1 MFASIIVSNARETM
15 GMQSGGMNGGTAL
28 VNTLIEWGVDTAF
41 SVPGESYLPILQ
53 AIQSNSN
60 RINLITPRHEQGVTF
75 AAEAYGKLTGRPAAG
90 FVSRGPGSTNASI
103 GIHTAA
109 QDSTPLVLFIG
120 HVPTTTKGREAF
132 QEENYHQM
140 FGSMA
145 KAVLEPETPGEVA
158 AVTARALQ
166 IATSGRP
173 GPVVVIMSKDIT
185 DGDAGDCVIPSPGAR
200 ARTAPDDDGVAAAVA
215 LIDAAERPLIVS
227 GEMISIEDTQDALI
241 AFAEASGAA
250 VTAAYRRQDTF
261 PNDHAAYAGHLEINR
276 VAFQGRLFEEADLI
290 IAAGARLD
298 GITSQEFGFIQPHQ
312 KLIHIFPDD
321 RALANMAPDLAIN
334 GHVGATLTK
343 LTSVV
348 AKPTAKR
355 TAWRDGFHA
364 EYDQFAKPGSLS
376 IFGPVDLSAVVVE
389 MQRQVRDDAVILCD
403 SGTFARWVHRFYR
416 FTNPHT
422 QAGPMSGAMG
432 YAAPG
437 ALGASVAKPGA
448 QVVAFAGDGGFL
460 MSGQELVTAVQHKL
474 PVKFILCDNGAWG
487 SIMVSQQRRFG
498 DEGVFGTRLESPD
511 FATVAKG
518 YGVASFRVEKTA
530 DFGPA
535 FAEALAA
542 DGPALV
548 HVMIDERD
556 VSPFTD
562 EVNV

>member
-1 MFASIIVSNARETM
+1 MTGSR
-15 GMQSGGMNGGTAL
+15 MNGGTAL

-53 AIQSNSN
+53 AIQSNAN

-109 QDSTPLVLFIG
+109 QDSTPLVLFVG
-120 HVPTTTKGREAF
+120 QVPTTTKGREAF

-145 KAVLEPETPGEVA
+145 KAVLEPETSAEVA
-158 AVTARALQ
+158 RVTARALQ

-173 GPVVVIMSKDIT
+173 GPVVVVMSKDIT
-185 DGDAGDCVIPSPGAR
+185 DGDAGESLIPKPGN
-200 ARTAPDDDGVAAAVA
+200 RTRSTPDEQGIADACA
-215 LIDAAERPLIVS
+215 LIDAAQRPLVIS
-227 GEMISIEDTQDALI
+227 GEMISIEDSCSDLI
-241 AFAEASGAA
+241 AFVEASGAT

-321 RALANMAPDLAIN
+321 RSLANMAPDLAIN
-334 GHVGATLTK
+334 AHVGATLNKLAKAVGQPSAARTK
-343 LTSVV
+343 
-348 AKPTAKR
+348 
-355 TAWRDGFHA
+355 WRDDFHA
-364 EYDQFAKPGSLS
+364 EYDRFAKPGGLT
-376 IFGPVDLSAVVVE
+376 IYGAVDLSAVVVE

-416 FTNPHT
+416 FTKPHT

-437 ALGASVAKPGA
+437 ALGATLAKSGA

-460 MSGQELVTAVQHKL
+460 MSGQELVTAVQHNL

-498 DEGVFGTRLESPD
+498 EEGVFGTRLASPD

-518 YGVASFRVEKTA
+518 YGVASFLVEKTD

-542 DGPALV
+542 DGPALI
-548 HVMIDERD
+548 HLKIDDRD

>member
-1 MFASIIVSNARETM
+1 MSKDGGRVAGGAATNGHIN
-15 GMQSGGMNGGTAL
+15 GGMAL

-53 AIQSNSN
+53 AIQSNAN

-109 QDSTPLVLFIG
+109 QDSTPLVLFVG

-145 KAVLEPETPGEVA
+145 KAVLEPETSAEVA
-158 AVTARALQ
+158 RVTARALQ

-185 DGDAGDCVIPSPGAR
+185 DGDAGDGAPPRPAQR
-200 ARTAPDDDGVAAAVA
+200 ARTIPDEAGVELARAM
-215 LIDAAERPLIVS
+215 IDASQRPLIVS
-227 GEMISIEDTQDALI
+227 GEMISIEDSHADLL

-250 VTAAYRRQDTF
+250 VTTAYRRQDTF
-261 PNDHAAYAGHLEINR
+261 PNDHAAYVGHLEINR

-298 GITSQEFGFIQPHQ
+298 GITSQEFSFIQPHQ
-312 KLIHIFPDD
+312 NFIHVFPDD
-321 RALANMAPDLAIN
+321 RSLANMAPDIAIN
-334 GHVGATLTK
+334 AHVGATLRA
-343 LTSVV
+343 LAGAIAAPS
-348 AKPTAKR
+348 ADR
-355 TAWRDGFHA
+355 LAWRDGYHA
-364 EYDQFAKPGSLS
+364 QYDRFAKPGNLT
-376 IFGPVDLSAVVVE
+376 IYGDVDLSAVVVE
-389 MQRQVRDDAVILCD
+389 MQRQVRDDAVILTD

-416 FTNPHT
+416 FTQPHT

-437 ALGASVAKPGA
+437 ALGASLARPGA

-498 DEGVFGTRLESPD
+498 EEGVFGTRLDSPN

-518 YGVASFRVEKTA
+518 YGVAAFRVEDTDA
-530 DFGPA
+530 FGPA
-535 FAEALAA
+535 FAEALAH

-548 HVMIDERD
+548 HLKIDDRD

>member
-1 MFASIIVSNARETM
+1 M
-15 GMQSGGMNGGTAL
+15 GKNGGQVNGGMAL

-53 AIQSNSN
+53 AIQSNAN

-109 QDSTPLVLFIG
+109 QDSTPLVLFVG

-145 KAVLEPETPGEVA
+145 KAVLEPETSAEVA
-158 AVTARALQ
+158 RVTARALQ

-185 DGDAGDCVIPSPGAR
+185 DGDAGDCVIPKPGKR
-200 ARTAPDDDGVAAAVA
+200 AHTVPDDDGLATACQ
-215 LIDAAERPLIVS
+215 LIDAAQRPLIVS
-227 GEMISIEDTQDALI
+227 GEMISIENSHAELI

-261 PNDHAAYAGHLEINR
+261 PNDHGAYAGHLEINR
-276 VAFQGRLFEEADLI
+276 VAFQGRLFDEADLI

-312 KLIHIFPDD
+312 KFIHLFPDD
-321 RALANMAPDLAIN
+321 RSLANMAPDLAIN
-334 GHVGATLTK
+334 AHVGATLRK
-343 LTSVV
+343 LAGAV
-348 AKPTAKR
+348 AKPTAER
-355 TAWRDGFHA
+355 TAWRDGFHG
-364 EYDQFAKPGSLS
+364 EYDRFAKPGGLT
-376 IFGPVDLSAVVVE
+376 IFGAVDLSAVVVE
-389 MQRQVRDDAVILCD
+389 MQRQVRDDAVILTD

-416 FTNPHT
+416 FTRAHT

-437 ALGASVAKPGA
+437 ALGASLARPGA

-518 YGVASFRVEKTA
+518 YGVASFLVEKTE

-535 FAEALAA
+535 FAEALAY

-548 HVMIDERD
+548 HLKIDERD

>member
-1 MFASIIVSNARETM
+1 MTKQDGRI
-15 GMQSGGMNGGTAL
+15 NGGTAL

-53 AIQSNSN
+53 AIQSNAN

-75 AAEAYGKLTGRPAAG
+75 AAEAFGKLTGRPAAG

-109 QDSTPLVLFIG
+109 QDSTPLLLFVG
-120 HVPTTTKGREAF
+120 HVPTSTKGREAF

-145 KAVLEPETPGEVA
+145 KAVLEPETSAQVA
-158 AVTARALQ
+158 AVTARAVQLS
-166 IATSGRP
+166 TSGRP
-173 GPVVVIMSKDIT
+173 GPVVVIMPKDIT
-185 DGDAGDCVIPSPGAR
+185 DGDAGDIEIPTPGLR
-200 ARTAPDDDGVAAAVA
+200 VRTAPDDAGLAAAA
-215 LIDAAERPLIVS
+215 ELINKASRPLIIS
-227 GEMISIEDTQDALI
+227 GEMISIEDSHEALI
-241 AFAEASGAA
+241 SFAEASGAV
-250 VTAAYRRQDTF
+250 VTSAYRRQDTF

-276 VAFQGRLFEEADLI
+276 VAFQGRLFEQTDLI
-290 IAAGARLD
+290 IAAGSRLD
-298 GITSQEFGFIQPHQ
+298 GITSQEFGFIRPHQ

-321 RALANMAPDLAIN
+321 RALANMAPQLAIN
-334 GHVGATLTK
+334 AHVGATLDRLAT
-343 LTSVV
+343 VV
-348 AKPTAKR
+348 SPPTQSRLK
-355 TAWRDGFHA
+355 WRDGFHA
-364 EYDQFAKPGSLS
+364 EYDGFAKPGSLT
-376 IFGPVDLSAVVVE
+376 IYGEVDLSAVVVE

-416 FTNPHT
+416 FNQPHT

-437 ALGASVAKPGA
+437 ALGACLARPGS

-474 PVKFILCDNGAWG
+474 PVKFILCDNNAWG

-498 DEGVFGTRLESPD
+498 EEGVFGTRLQSPD
-511 FATVAKG
+511 FASVAKG
-518 YGVASFRVEKTA
+518 YGVASFAVTKTA
-530 DFGPA
+530 EFGPA
-535 FAEALAA
+535 FAEALAV

-548 HVMIDERD
+548 HVRIDDRD

-562 EVNV
+562 EANV

>member
-1 MFASIIVSNARETM
+1 
-15 GMQSGGMNGGTAL
+15 MNGGTAL

-53 AIQSNSN
+53 AIQSNAN
-60 RINLITPRHEQGVTF
+60 RITLVTPRHEQGVTF

-109 QDSTPLVLFIG
+109 QDSTPLVLFVG

-145 KAVLEPETPGEVA
+145 KAVLEPEEASEVVS
-158 AVTARALQ
+158 VTARALQ

-173 GPVVVIMSKDIT
+173 GPVVVIMPKNIT
-185 DGDAGDCVIPSPGAR
+185 DGDAGEPVISRPGII
-200 ARTAPDDDGVAAAVA
+200 ARTSPDQAATDEVCR
-215 LIDAAERPLIVS
+215 LIDAAERPLIIS
-227 GEMISIEDTQDALI
+227 GEMISIEDSQAALI

-250 VTAAYRRQDTF
+250 VTSAYRRQDTF
-261 PNDHAAYAGHLEINR
+261 PNDHAAYVGHLEINR
-276 VAFQGRLFEEADLI
+276 VGFQGRLFDEADLL

-298 GITSQEFGFIQPHQ
+298 GITSQEFGFRRPGQ

-321 RALANMAPDLAIN
+321 RSLSNMAPDVAIN
-334 GHVGATLTK
+334 AHVGATL
-343 LTSVV
+343 LSL
-348 AKPTAKR
+348 AKR
-355 TAWRDGFHA
+355 VSAASTERQAWRDGFHG
-364 EYDQFAKPGSLS
+364 EYDRFARPGALT
-376 IFGPVDLSAVVVE
+376 IYGKVDLSAVVVE
-389 MQRQVRDDAVILCD
+389 VQRQVEDEAVILTD

-416 FTNPHT
+416 FNRPHT

-437 ALGASVAKPGA
+437 ALGAALAKPGA

-474 PVKFILCDNGAWG
+474 PVKFVLCDNGAWG

-498 DEGVFGTRLESPD
+498 EEGVFGTRLESPD
-511 FATVAKG
+511 FAGVARG
-518 YGVASFRVEKTA
+518 YGLPAYTVEETA
-530 DFGPA
+530 EFGPA
-535 FAEALAA
+535 FAEALAV

-548 HVMIDERD
+548 HLKIDDRD

>member
-1 MFASIIVSNARETM
+1 MTGR
-15 GMQSGGMNGGTAL
+15 MNGGTAL

-53 AIQSNSN
+53 AIQSNAN

-109 QDSTPLVLFIG
+109 QDSTPLVLFVG

-145 KAVLEPETPGEVA
+145 KAVLEPETSAEVA
-158 AVTARALQ
+158 RVTARALQ

-185 DGDAGDCVIPSPGAR
+185 DGDAGESVIAKPSNR
-200 ARTAPDDDGVAAAVA
+200 ARTTPDAQGVADACA
-215 LIDAAERPLIVS
+215 LIDAAERPLLIS
-227 GEMISIEDTQDALI
+227 GEMISIEDSRDDLV
-241 AFAEASGAA
+241 AFVEASGTTVA
-250 VTAAYRRQDTF
+250 TAYRRQDTF

-298 GITSQEFGFIQPHQ
+298 GITSQEFGFIRPDQ

-321 RALANMAPDLAIN
+321 RSLANMAPDLSIN
-334 GHVGATLTK
+334 AHVGATLK
-343 LTSVV
+343 QLAGAV
-348 AKPTAKR
+348 AKPADAR
-355 TAWRDGFHA
+355 TAWRDGFHG
-364 EYDQFAKPGSLS
+364 EYDRFAKPGGLT
-376 IFGPVDLSAVVVE
+376 IYGDVDLSAVVVE
-389 MQRQVRDDAVILCD
+389 VQRQVRDDAVILTD

-416 FTNPHT
+416 FTAPHT

-437 ALGASVAKPGA
+437 ALGAALAKPGA
-448 QVVAFAGDGGFL
+448 QIVAFAGDGGFL

-498 DEGVFGTRLESPD
+498 EEGVFGTRLASPD
-511 FATVAKG
+511 FETVARG

-530 DFGPA
+530 EFGPA

-548 HVMIDERD
+548 HLKIDDRD

>member
-1 MFASIIVSNARETM
+1 
-15 GMQSGGMNGGTAL
+15 MQTGRMNGGTAL
-28 VNTLIEWGVDTAF
+28 VDTLIEWGVDTAF

-90 FVSRGPGSTNASI
+90 FVSRGPGTTNASI

-109 QDSTPLVLFIG
+109 QDSTPLVLFVG

-145 KAVLEPETPGEVA
+145 KAVLEPETSGEVA

-173 GPVVVIMSKDIT
+173 GPVIVIMSKDIT
-185 DGDAGDCVIPSPGAR
+185 DGDAGDIQVPAPGKR
-200 ARTAPDDDGVAAAVA
+200 VRSVPDDDGIAEAAAQ
-215 LIDAAERPLIVS
+215 IDAAKRPLVVS
-227 GEMISIEDTQDALI
+227 GEMISIEDSRDALI
-241 AFAEASGAA
+241 TFAEASGAA
-250 VTAAYRRQDTF
+250 VTTAYRRQDTF
-261 PNDHAAYAGHLEINR
+261 PNTHAAYAGHLEINR
-276 VAFQGRLFEEADLI
+276 VNFQGRLFDEADLI

-298 GITSQEFGFIQPHQ
+298 GITSQEFSFVRPDQ
-312 KLIHIFPDD
+312 KLMHIFPDD
-321 RALANMAPDLAIN
+321 RSLANMAPDLAIN

-343 LTSVV
+343 LAGAV
-348 AKPTAKR
+348 AKPSQDRVT
-355 TAWRDGFHA
+355 WRDGFHA
-364 EYDQFAKPGSLS
+364 EYAQFAKPGSLT
-376 IFGPVDLSAVVVE
+376 IYGDVDLSAVVVE
-389 MQRQVRDDAVILCD
+389 IQRQVRDDAVILCD
-403 SGTFARWVHRFYR
+403 SGTFARWVHRFYQ
-416 FTNPHT
+416 FTEPHT

-437 ALGASVAKPGA
+437 ALGAILAKPGA
-448 QVVAFAGDGGFL
+448 QVIAFAGDGGFL

-498 DEGVFGTRLESPD
+498 GEGVFGTRLESPD

-518 YGVASFRVEKTA
+518 YGVAAFRVEKTA
-530 DFGPA
+530 EFGPA
-535 FAEALAA
+535 FTEALAVE
-542 DGPALV
+542 GPALV
-548 HVMIDERD
+548 HVLIDDRD

-562 EVNV
+562 EVSV